1 MKAELQE
8 LRQSASPQKPRSGF
22 APVDALTGQD
32 EQDKAPWGLVAK
44 TGQSPIPPGAAE
56 RSHARDDDEEEGAG
70 EAGQRAGGARASP
83 AFSLEAPLEAWGA
96 DDVDRHAVLQRL
108 RARQSRSMPGEGGVG
123 PPATPLIERM
133 SAKLERER
141 LRGNVDARV
150 GPRERLGE
158 GGVAKGDRGRSGRP
172 GTEVLRGYRQGG
184 KETGSGDGMSNDVLG
199 VEGHGTLQAVQA
211 VQVAGQRHDH
221 RAEDDEQHQDRQHAQ
236 RRRGISA
243 EPSPQ
248 PKGFSAK
255 VADIVAGLDGLV
267 STVRMSHQARVL
279 HALPDDLLLRA
290 AACADPAVPPV
301 ALSSAS
307 SPRSLSAPAAARIP
321 RAESASDS
329 ATESP
334 RIGGAV
340 ASGAEYDGV
349 ESENDAA
356 VACGG
361 GTGFLAQSRQLTQS
375 PGLDARE
382 TRSVDVPDDDDN
394 QEPCSHSPVPNA
406 CSCLCSV
413 QLCVYCTVYL
423 CMAAHTHS
431 LNHTH
436 PHAHCLS
443 VKTHTQTH
451 THILPT
457 SPQGSPASSS
467 VRSPCKGLGKKG
479 GFGISKRKT
488 TMASAEDDAREKASQ
503 ALFSLAL
510 PTQVFSALP
519 PTPTPLCKY
528 LHRIIHASVARW
540 MDV

>member
-8 LRQSASPQKPRSGF
+8 LRQSASPQKPRSEL
-22 APVDALTGQD
+22 APVDALAGQD
-32 EQDKAPWGLVAK
+32 EQDQASWGLEAK

-56 RSHARDDDEEEGAG
+56 RSYARDEEEEGVG
-70 EAGQRAGGARASP
+70 QAGQRAGGAGASP
-83 AFSLEAPLEAWGA
+83 AFSLEAPLDAWGA

-108 RARQSRSMPGEGGVG
+108 RARQSRSLPGEGGVG

-141 LRGNVDARV
+141 QRGNLDACV
-150 GPRERLGE
+150 GPREHLGE

-172 GTEVLRGYRQGG
+172 GTEALRGARQGRQ
-184 KETGSGDGMSNDVLG
+184 ETGSGHGISNDVLG
-199 VEGHGTLQAVQA
+199 VEGHGTLQTVSAL
-211 VQVAGQRHDH
+211 QVAGQHHYH
-221 RAEDDEQHQDRQHAQ
+221 RADDDEQHQDRQHAQ

-290 AACADPAVPPV
+290 AACADPAAPPV

-321 RAESASDS
+321 RAESATDFAS
-329 ATESP
+329 ESP

-340 ASGAEYDGV
+340 ASGAEYGGA

-356 VACGG
+356 VAGG
-361 GTGFLAQSRQLTQS
+361 GGQGSGTRAFWHSQVSSRSHRDWTRGKLGRQMCRMMTI
-375 PGLDARE
+375 
-382 TRSVDVPDDDDN
+382 TRSHAVTLRCRIHALACVL
-394 QEPCSHSPVPNA
+394 
-406 CSCLCSV
+406 CSCAYAVLCIFAW
-413 QLCVYCTVYL
+413 L
-423 CMAAHTHS
+423 HTHT

-436 PHAHCLS
+436 
-443 VKTHTQTH
+443 THSH
-451 THILPT
+451 KHILPT

-467 VRSPCKGLGKKG
+467 VRLPCKGLVK
-479 GFGISKRKT
+479 FGLSKRQT
-488 TMASAEDDAREKASQ
+488 TLASAECEAREKASQ

-519 PTPTPLCKY
+519 PTLSPLHKY
-528 LHRIIHASVARW
+528 RHRIHASVAR
-540 MDV
+540 

>member
-8 LRQSASPQKPRSGF
+8 LRQSASPQKPRSEL
-22 APVDALTGQD
+22 APVDALAGQD
-32 EQDKAPWGLVAK
+32 EQDQASWGLEAK

-56 RSHARDDDEEEGAG
+56 RSCARDEEEEGVG
-70 EAGQRAGGARASP
+70 QAGQRAGGAGASP
-83 AFSLEAPLEAWGA
+83 AFSLEAPLDAWGA

-108 RARQSRSMPGEGGVG
+108 RARQSRSLPGEGGVG

-141 LRGNVDARV
+141 QRGNLDACV
-150 GPRERLGE
+150 GPREHLGE

-172 GTEVLRGYRQGG
+172 GTEALRGARQGRQ
-184 KETGSGDGMSNDVLG
+184 ETGSGHGISNDVLG
-199 VEGHGTLQAVQA
+199 VEGHGTLQTVSAL
-211 VQVAGQRHDH
+211 QVAGQHHYH
-221 RAEDDEQHQDRQHAQ
+221 RADDDEQHQDRQHAQ

-290 AACADPAVPPV
+290 AACADPAAPPV

-321 RAESASDS
+321 RAESATDFAS
-329 ATESP
+329 ESP

-340 ASGAEYDGV
+340 ASGAEYGGA

-356 VACGG
+356 VAGG
-361 GTGFLAQSRQLTQS
+361 GGAGVGDTSFLAQSSQLTQS

-382 TRSVDVPDDDDN
+382 TRSADVPDDDDN
-394 QEPCSHSPVPNA
+394 QEPCSHSPVPNS

-413 QLCVYCTVYL
+413 QLCVCCPLYL
-423 CMAAHTHS
+423 CMAAHTHTQS
-431 LNHTH
+431 HTH
-436 PHAHCLS
+436 TL
-443 VKTHTQTH
+443 TQTH
-451 THILPT
+451 
-457 SPQGSPASSS
+457 SPYIAAGFPGEFFRAIALQGARQVRTKQAADHTGVSR
-467 VRSPCKGLGKKG
+467 VRSKGESIAGSVLSRAPHA
-479 GFGISKRKT
+479 GIFC
-488 TMASAEDDAREKASQ
+488 AAPHPQPSA
-503 ALFSLAL
+503 
-510 PTQVFSALP
+510 QVSA
-519 PTPTPLCKY
+519 
-528 LHRIIHASVARW
+528 
-540 MDV
+540 